1 MKRIFK
7 VLLVL
12 LLLVIVLT
20 ALVYDFTKVRETP
33 IGEVKSIA
41 ENREN
46 QKIAEICMYI
56 QLKRKITKYI

>member
-20 ALVYDFTKVRETP
+20 AFVYDFTKVRETP

-46 QKIAEICMYI
+46 QKIEEICMYI
-56 QLKRKITKYI
+56 QLKMKITKYI

>member
-20 ALVYDFTKVRETP
+20 ALVYDFTKVRKTP
-33 IGEVKSIA
+33 IEEVKSIA
-41 ENREN
+41 ENREK
-46 QKIAEICMYI
+46 QKIAGDMYV
-56 QLKRKITKYI
+56 Y

>member
-33 IGEVKSIA
+33 IEEVKSIA

-46 QKIAEICMYI
+46 Q
-56 QLKRKITKYI
+56 